1 MTNEERVLNQFL
13 RKDVDYLPSQ
23 ITFSERSRDKQ
34 IAEQIGID
42 VKDLD
47 NYLQNHIAF
56 TYSKDDL
63 PLFFHNDDETMKW
76 LEPAGHCKMDWE
88 GDICYD
94 NWGTGIL
101 RHQDGFFTD
110 FGPMEWDDE
119 KKKKA
124 APFLP
129 DRLQGIMEMPLEKA
143 CEFYT
148 APDALAEGNYEW
160 YYRDKKELSGDFM
173 VIPSGYFG
181 IYERAYS
188 LLGWEQ
194 FMTEIAVNPKMIY
207 GLLEKITDYRIKTAQ
222 VKADVG
228 FKIVHHGDDLGT
240 QCSGF
245 FSDSMFKDLILP
257 HYKRLFAE
265 YKKHGQFIIMHSCG
279 HIREYLG
286 DLIDA
291 GLDGY
296 EVVQPCNDLR
306 KVKNEFGKDLVFWGG
321 IDTQT
326 LPRMNPQQVKEMATE
341 AITILGK
348 GGGYIIA
355 PSQELMADVPVE
367 NIVAIVETINDL
379 RDKVM

>member
-34 IAEQIGID
+34 IAEQIGIE
-42 VKDLD
+42 VQDLD
-47 NYLQNHIAF
+47 AYLQNHIAF
-56 TYSKDDL
+56 TFSRDDL
-63 PLFFHNDDETMKW
+63 PLFFHNDDATMKW

-110 FGPMEWDDE
+110 FGPMDWDED

-124 APFLP
+124 TPFLP
-129 DRLQGIMEMPLEKA
+129 NRLKGITEMPLEKA
-143 CEFYT
+143 AEFYT
-148 APDALAEGNYEW
+148 APDPNVKGNFEM
-160 YYRDKKELSGDFM
+160 YYKDKEELSGDFM

-188 LLGWEQ
+188 LFGWEQ
-194 FMTEIAVNPKMIY
+194 FMTEAAGNPKMIY
-207 GLLEKITDYRIKTAQ
+207 SILEKITDYRIAIAK

-245 FSDSMFKDLILP
+245 FSPKMFEEMILP

-265 YKKHGQFIIMHSCG
+265 YKKYGQYIVLHSCG
-279 HIREYLG
+279 HMIQYLPE
-286 DLIDA
+286 LIDA
-291 GLDGY
+291 GLDGW
-296 EVVQPCNDLR
+296 EPVQPCNDLKTLKR
-306 KVKNEFGKDLVFWGG
+306 EFGKDLVFWGG
-321 IDTQT
+321 IDTQS
-326 LPRMNPQQVKEMATE
+326 LPRMTPDEVRKMATE

-348 GGGYIIA
+348 GGGHIIA

-367 NIVAIVETINDL
+367 NIVAIVETIKEL